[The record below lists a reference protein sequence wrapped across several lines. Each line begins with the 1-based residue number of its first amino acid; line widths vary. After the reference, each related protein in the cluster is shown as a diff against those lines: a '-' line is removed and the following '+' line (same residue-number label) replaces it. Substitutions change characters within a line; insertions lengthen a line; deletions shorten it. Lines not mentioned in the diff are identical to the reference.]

1 MVAGLWNY
9 GWTFLTGIF
18 SVFSKR
24 FHRSNCYFYNEKTM
38 CDMYTDKL
46 YDFPFKIKMS
56 HKSSCHLLGYITLR
70 PYSELWDFSLLSLDK
85 AKEKIIGGTCSLKIL
100 NTLMCVFILS
110 NVSSRGI
117 WTDSKFPPEVEP

>member
-1 MVAGLWNY
+1 
-9 GWTFLTGIF
+9 
-18 SVFSKR
+18 
-24 FHRSNCYFYNEKTM
+24 M

-46 YDFPFKIKMS
+46 SDFPFKMKMS
-56 HKSSCHLLGYITLR
+56 HKSCHLLGYTTLR

-110 NVSSRGI
+110 RVSSRGI
-117 WTDSKFPPEVEP
+117 